1 MTNNINTKTAII
13 AGLVLVAGTF
23 VLTNKK
29 TTSFINVNGTC
40 NQKIEKDLFSLQID
54 IENVAKNSV
63 DAINKSNATYKKIVN
78 KLKQMESM
86 EDKNT
91 EPTKDSYM
99 KNIVGIETTNYSIRE
114 KEEYNKNLSK
124 YTKVGMKSKIG
135 LKITF
140 GNTETLIKVLDILKD
155 FNDIRVSDFNSFA
168 SKTKKQIAV
177 LNCIDGAL
185 KNAKDKAEK
194 LAKTTNRKVGKI
206 LETSIK
212 EGYSF
217 RGPEDL
223 FENMMMKA
231 ASLDSD
237 DIFAGSEDTNLN
249 ISVKFELK

>member
-86 EDKNT
+86 ENKNT
-91 EPTKDSYM
+91 EPTKDSYI

-114 KEEYNKNLSK
+114 KEEYNNKLSK

-140 GNTETLIKVLDILKD
+140 GNSKTLVKVLDILKD
-155 FNDIRVSDFNSFA
+155 FNDIRVGDFNSFA

-177 LNCIDGAL
+177 LNCIDAAL
-185 KNAKDKAEK
+185 KNAKNKAEK

-212 EGYSF
+212 DGYSF

-231 ASLDSD
+231 ASLESD

-249 ISVKFELK
+249 IAVKFELK